1 MAQTRSSTTVWTG
14 DVQSGSGQVTG
25 ETGALG
31 EQKVTLNNRI
41 NAAEGLTSPEEY
53 LAAAHSSCLAMN
65 LSATLSK
72 GGTPAESITV
82 HSHVSVGP
90 KDGGGLE
97 VKSANVE
104 ISGKV
109 PGMSEEQFREVA
121 TIAEQTCPIANVMR
135 GNVPSE
141 VTITFES

>member
-1 MAQTRSSTTVWTG
+1 MVSA
-14 DVQSGSGQVTG
+14 
-25 ETGALG
+25 GALG
-31 EQKVTLNNRI
+31 TQKVTLSNRI

-53 LAAAHSSCLAMN
+53 LAASLSSCLAMN

-72 GGTPAESITV
+72 GGTPPEEVMV
-82 HSHVSVGP
+82 HCDVTVGP

-97 VKSANVE
+97 VKSADVK

-109 PGMSEEQFREVA
+109 AGMSAEKFHEIA
-121 TIAEQTCPIANVMR
+121 TVAEQTCPIANVIR

-141 VTITFES
+141 VTISFEG